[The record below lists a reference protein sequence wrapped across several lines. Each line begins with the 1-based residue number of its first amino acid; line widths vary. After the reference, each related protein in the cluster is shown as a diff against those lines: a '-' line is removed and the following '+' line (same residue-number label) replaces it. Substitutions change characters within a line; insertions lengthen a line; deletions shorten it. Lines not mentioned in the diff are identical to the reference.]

1 MGHVSDEWA
10 EKIAQVDENPLLKR
24 YTRRLSGVGLLQM
37 RGNSLP
43 LLGWRIGL
51 GQMRGDVGT
60 GSGRGCGR
68 ARGLW
73 FLVACAA
80 WCWLATAWCGAQ
92 TAAVPGWGGVVRD
105 ATGPTVPGAVVELT
119 SPGGRVE
126 QATTQADGS
135 FSFVSVP
142 AGRYALVIRVK
153 GRPATA
159 AVQVELPGTPVT
171 LTVTDQNTVT
181 VAALPASSAAAGAA
195 VAAGNSGTGTSGGEK
210 LSSEAVSSLP
220 LNGRDFST
228 LLLLAAGTMT
238 DANGATNFT
247 QQFAINGQRGVE
259 AVFAMDG
266 ADISDPEMGGS
277 TFTNF
282 NVDAIEGLQSS
293 SGWMPA
299 EIGRGAAGF
308 TNIITRSGQ
317 AGFHG
322 SFFEFLRNSA
332 LDARNY
338 FDYPSIVEPGRIPPF
353 KRNEFGFT
361 NGGPV
366 LLPHIYDGRGR
377 TFYFGQY
384 QGFRQV
390 LGTTQ
395 VLPMPTAAER
405 AGNDVVTYSDGST
418 DTLTVPVNA
427 QIAAVLARY
436 PLPNNPTGAYGART
450 YAAPSNVATNADQF
464 SIRIDQKLG
473 EKGQFL
479 ARFNYDNL
487 TGPTTNPDQTTID
500 PSFAV
505 QYVDRQRNVE
515 FRYTRTQSP
524 HFLWESVLSITRTTP
539 SFPTPNH
546 TDPAV
551 KFTDGLYEGFDT
563 AAGSV
568 MSAFGNLFQ
577 GQQNFT
583 WTKARHAI
591 KAGVEARLNRD
602 TTYFGT
608 SPNGEYD
615 FGGGTVYSPVFIPS
629 QSGTHNVNPGD
640 PLPNTLASLLT
651 GYPYSYTVAVAPPYF
666 SNGAHIGP
674 AAINRN
680 DVNVYVEDTWKIN
693 DRWALDYGLRYE
705 VYSPITERAHRTSS
719 FLEVTPP
726 PGTPQ
731 EYLINPQP
739 GYQFGWNGWGPRI
752 QVDWNAPHAL
762 RVHAGGAITVIPP
775 NIWQDNFLTGSTPFA
790 VYPRVNASRSGEI
803 AYGFQITPGELPQTY
818 TPTGQNVFASG
829 NPKKVPANTV
839 MDVNRYQN
847 DLAALAPGHQLSLLT
862 LSAIDRR
869 FGDGFLQT
877 WTLGLERTFLGLT
890 ADAGYVGTA
899 SFRLPRASFPNGYQ
913 GAEPGFAPYTQF
925 DSSGV
930 TTGGFGLENVITNTS
945 HSSYNALQTSLSGTV
960 KHGGPGLQAGYT
972 WSKSLDDT
980 SSVIGGTG
988 STGAVALPLP
998 QDPFNTHPEKGP
1010 SNFDVAHAFSVSAAQ
1025 DLHVQSLGMEG
1036 PRMRKFA
1043 AGWELLSIS
1052 TITSGSPFTVYSG
1065 IQQTGA
1071 GTAGADRPDQIAK
1084 PQLSTAHSSTRP
1096 REDYF
1101 GKGAGNASFFS
1112 IPIGVPGGTGPNDG
1126 RFGTLGRN
1134 TFRGP
1139 AYYDFDYA
1147 VIKDTPFGRR
1157 ASGVERG
1164 DVQFRSEFF
1173 NVFNIVNMG
1182 LPANT
1187 IMGSGF
1193 GEISKTAGTS
1203 RQIQFSLKL
1212 IY

>member
-1 MGHVSDEWA
+1 LWIGIFCV
-10 EKIAQVDENPLLKR
+10 VFC
-24 YTRRLSGVGLLQM
+24 
-37 RGNSLP
+37 SLMA
-43 LLGWRIGL
+43 G
-51 GQMRGDVGT
+51 
-60 GSGRGCGR
+60 
-68 ARGLW
+68 
-73 FLVACAA
+73 AA
-80 WCWLATAWCGAQ
+80 WGQQSVAWR
-92 TAAVPGWGGVVRD
+92 GVVKS
-105 ATGPTVPGAVVELT
+105 AAGQPVAGAVVQL
-119 SPGGRVE
+119 SAQGVNYR
-126 QATTQADGS
+126 ATTGPDGS
-135 FSFVSVP
+135 FRFPNPAPGHYALGVFLPESVKAKIVTGVTVDLPAPAAVLTVSDVSNGSYTVSMAPLP
-142 AGRYALVIRVK
+142 AGL
-153 GRPATA
+153 ATG
-159 AVQVELPGTPVT
+159 VSPDTT
-171 LTVTDQNTVT
+171 
-181 VAALPASSAAAGAA
+181 S
-195 VAAGNSGTGTSGGEK
+195 GNATGGEK
-210 LSSEAVSSLP
+210 LSSESVSSLP

-238 DANGATNFT
+238 DVNGATNFT
-247 QQFAINGQRGVE
+247 QQFAIDGQRGVE

-282 NVDAIEGLQSS
+282 NVDAIQELQSS

-299 EIGRGAAGF
+299 EIGRGASGF
-308 TNIITRSGQ
+308 TNIVTRSGA

-322 SFFEFLRNSA
+322 SVFEFLRNSA

-366 LLPHIYDGRGR
+366 VLPHIYDGRGK

-395 VLPMPTAAER
+395 VLPMPTPAER
-405 AGNDVVTYSDGST
+405 AGQDVVTYPDGST

-427 QIAAVLARY
+427 GIAAVLKRY

-464 SIRIDQKLG
+464 SIRMDQKLG

-500 PSFAV
+500 PTFGV
-505 QYVDRQRNVE
+505 RYVDRQRNVV
-515 FRYTRTQSP
+515 FRYTRTESP
-524 HFLWESVLSITRTTP
+524 HFLWESSLSITRTTP

-583 WTKARHAI
+583 WTHARHVV

-602 TTYFGT
+602 TTYFGI

-615 FGGGTVYSPVFIPS
+615 FGGGTVYSPEFIPS
-629 QSGTHNVNPGD
+629 ASGTHNVNPGD
-640 PLPNTLASLLT
+640 PLPNTLATLLV
-651 GYPYSYTVAVAPPYF
+651 GYPYGYTVAVAPPYF

-680 DVNVYVEDTWKIN
+680 DVNVYVQDTWKIN
-693 DRWALDYGLRYE
+693 ERWALDYGLRYE

-719 FLEVTPP
+719 FLEVSPP
-726 PGTPQ
+726 AGQTQ

-739 GYQFGWNGWGPRI
+739 GYQSGWNGWGPRV
-752 QVDWNAPHAL
+752 QVDWNAPHAV
-762 RVHAGGAITVIPP
+762 RVHAGGALTVIPP

-790 VYPRVNASRSGEI
+790 VYPRVNASRNGEI
-803 AYGFQITPGELPQTY
+803 AYGFQITPDELPQTY

-829 NPKKVPANTV
+829 DPKKVPANTV
-839 MDVNRYQN
+839 MDVNRYED
-847 DLAALAPGHQLSLLT
+847 DLATLAPGHQLSLLN

-890 ADAGYVGTA
+890 ADAGYVGTE
-899 SFRLPRASFPNGYQ
+899 SFRLPRASYPNGYP

-925 DSSGV
+925 SGTGAV
-930 TTGGFGLENVITNTS
+930 TGGFGTETVITDTA
-945 HSSYNALQTSLSGTV
+945 HSSYHALQTSLSGTV

-972 WSKSLDDT
+972 WSKSLDDV
-980 SSVIGGTG
+980 SAVAGGTG
-988 STGAVALPLP
+988 STGAVALPIP
-998 QDPFNTHPEKGP
+998 QNPFDTHPEKGP
-1010 SNFDVAHAFSVSAAQ
+1010 SNFDVAHSFSVSAAQ
-1025 DLHVQSLGMEG
+1025 ALHFEELGWLAG
-1036 PRMRKFA
+1036 PRVRKLA

-1052 TITSGSPFTVYSG
+1052 SISSGSPFTVYSG

-1071 GTAGADRPDQIAK
+1071 GTAGADRPDEIAI
-1084 PQLSTAHSSTRP
+1084 PHLSTAHSAGRA

-1101 GKGAGNASFFS
+1101 GKGAENAAAFFS
-1112 IPIGVPGGTGPNDG
+1112 IPINVPGGTGPNVG

-1147 VIKDTPFGRR
+1147 VIKDTPLGRR
-1157 ASGVERG
+1157 ASGVERA
-1164 DVQFRSEFF
+1164 DVQFRGEFF
-1173 NVFNIVNMG
+1173 NIFNVVNMG

-1187 IMGSGF
+1187 MEGSGF
-1193 GEISKTAGTS
+1193 GEISRTAGTS

>member
-1 MGHVSDEWA
+1 VQLGYGS
-10 EKIAQVDENPLLKR
+10 
-24 YTRRLSGVGLLQM
+24 RRALWVGIFCVVLC
-37 RGNSLP
+37 SL
-43 LLGWRIGL
+43 
-51 GQMRGDVGT
+51 MAGT
-60 GSGRGCGR
+60 
-68 ARGLW
+68 ARGQQSVVW
-73 FLVACAA
+73 H
-80 WCWLATAWCGAQ
+80 
-92 TAAVPGWGGVVRD
+92 GVVKST
-105 ATGPTVPGAVVELT
+105 AGQPVAGAVVQL
-119 SPGGRVE
+119 SAQGVNYK
-126 QATTQADGS
+126 ATTGPDGS
-135 FSFVSVP
+135 FRFPSVA
-142 AGRYALVIRVK
+142 AGHYALGVFPPR
-153 GRPATA
+153 
-159 AVQVELPGTPVT
+159 
-171 LTVTDQNTVT
+171 
-181 VAALPASSAAAGAA
+181 PASSQAPIVTGLVVDLPAPAAALTVSDVNNGSYTVSMAPLP
-195 VAAGNSGTGTSGGEK
+195 AGLATGVSPETTSGSGTGGEK
-210 LSSEAVSSLP
+210 LSSESVSSLP

-238 DANGATNFT
+238 DVNGATNFT

-282 NVDAIEGLQSS
+282 NVDAIQELQSS

-299 EIGRGAAGF
+299 EIGRGASGF
-308 TNIITRSGQ
+308 TNIVTRSGS

-322 SFFEFLRNSA
+322 SVFEFLRNSA

-338 FDYPSIVEPGRIPPF
+338 FDYPSVVERGRIPPF

-366 LLPHIYDGRGR
+366 VLPHLYDGRGK

-395 VLPMPTAAER
+395 VLPMPTPAER
-405 AGNDVVTYSDGST
+405 AGQDVVTYPDGST

-427 QIAAVLARY
+427 GIAAVLKRY

-464 SIRIDQKLG
+464 SIRMDQKLG

-500 PSFAV
+500 PTFGV
-505 QYVDRQRNVE
+505 QYVDRQRNVV
-515 FRYTRTQSP
+515 FRYTRTRSP
-524 HFLWESVLSITRTTP
+524 HFLWESSLSITRTTP

-583 WTKARHAI
+583 WTRARHTV

-602 TTYFGT
+602 TTYFGI

-629 QSGTHNVNPGD
+629 ASGTHNVDPGD
-640 PLPNTLASLLT
+640 PLPNTLASLLV
-651 GYPYSYTVAVAPPYF
+651 GYPYGYTVAVAPPYF

-680 DVNVYVEDTWKIN
+680 DVNFYAQDTWKIN
-693 DRWALDYGLRYE
+693 ERWALDYGLRYE

-719 FLEVTPP
+719 FLEVSPP
-726 PGTPQ
+726 AGQTQ
-731 EYLINPQP
+731 VYLINPQP
-739 GYQFGWNGWGPRI
+739 GYQSGWDGWGPRV
-752 QVDWNAPHAL
+752 QVDWNAPGAL

-790 VYPRVNASRSGEI
+790 VYPRVNASRNGEI
-803 AYGFQITPGELPQTY
+803 AYGFQITPDELPQTY
-818 TPTGQNVFASG
+818 TPTGENVFASG
-829 NPKKVPANTV
+829 DPKKVAANTV

-847 DLAALAPGHQLSLLT
+847 DLAALAPGHQLSLLN

-899 SFRLPRASFPNGYQ
+899 SFRLPRASYPNAYP
-913 GAEPGFAPYTQF
+913 GAEPGFAPYTVF
-925 DSSGV
+925 DSAGAV
-930 TTGGFGLENVITNTS
+930 TGGYGTETVITDTS
-945 HSSYNALQTSLSGTV
+945 HSSYHALQTSLAGTV

-972 WSKSLDDT
+972 WSKSLDDV
-980 SSVIGGTG
+980 SAVAGGTG
-988 STGAVALPLP
+988 STGAVALPIP
-998 QDPFNTHPEKGP
+998 QNPFDTHPEKGP
-1010 SNFDVAHAFSVSAAQ
+1010 SNFDVAHSFSVSAAQ
-1025 DLHVQSLGMEG
+1025 ALHFEELGWLAG
-1036 PRMRKFA
+1036 PRVRKLA

-1052 TITSGSPFTVYSG
+1052 SISSGSPFTVYSG

-1071 GTAGADRPDQIAK
+1071 GTAGADRPDEIAT
-1084 PQLSTAHSSTRP
+1084 PHLSTAHSAGRA

-1101 GKGAGNASFFS
+1101 GKGAENAAAFFS
-1112 IPIGVPGGTGPNDG
+1112 IPINVPGGTGPNAG

-1147 VIKDTPFGRR
+1147 VIKDTPVGRR
-1157 ASGVERG
+1157 VSGLERA
-1164 DVQFRSEFF
+1164 DVQFRGEFF
-1173 NVFNIVNMG
+1173 NIFNVVNMG

-1187 IMGSGF
+1187 IEGSGF

>member
-1 MGHVSDEWA
+1 MAG
-10 EKIAQVDENPLLKR
+10 
-24 YTRRLSGVGLLQM
+24 
-37 RGNSLP
+37 
-43 LLGWRIGL
+43 
-51 GQMRGDVGT
+51 
-60 GSGRGCGR
+60 
-68 ARGLW
+68 
-73 FLVACAA
+73 AA
-80 WCWLATAWCGAQ
+80 WGQQSVAWR
-92 TAAVPGWGGVVRD
+92 GVVKS
-105 ATGPTVPGAVVELT
+105 AAGQPVAGAVVQL
-119 SPGGRVE
+119 SAQGVNYR
-126 QATTQADGS
+126 ATTGPDGS
-135 FSFVSVP
+135 FRFPNPAPGHYALGVFLPESVKAKIVTGVTVDLPAPAAVLTVSDVSNGSYTVSMAPLP
-142 AGRYALVIRVK
+142 AGL
-153 GRPATA
+153 ATG
-159 AVQVELPGTPVT
+159 VSPDTT
-171 LTVTDQNTVT
+171 
-181 VAALPASSAAAGAA
+181 S
-195 VAAGNSGTGTSGGEK
+195 GNATGGEK
-210 LSSEAVSSLP
+210 LSSESVSSLP

-238 DANGATNFT
+238 DVNGATNFT
-247 QQFAINGQRGVE
+247 QQFAIDGQRGVE

-282 NVDAIEGLQSS
+282 NVDAIQELQSS

-299 EIGRGAAGF
+299 EIGRGASGF
-308 TNIITRSGQ
+308 TNIVTRSGA

-322 SFFEFLRNSA
+322 SVFEFLRNSA

-366 LLPHIYDGRGR
+366 VLPHIYDGRGK

-395 VLPMPTAAER
+395 VLPMPTPAER
-405 AGNDVVTYSDGST
+405 AGQDVVTYPDGST

-427 QIAAVLARY
+427 GIAAVLKRY

-464 SIRIDQKLG
+464 SIRMDQKLG

-500 PSFAV
+500 PTFGV
-505 QYVDRQRNVE
+505 RYVDRQRNVV
-515 FRYTRTQSP
+515 FRYTRTESP
-524 HFLWESVLSITRTTP
+524 HFLWESSLSITRTTP

-583 WTKARHAI
+583 WTHARHVV

-602 TTYFGT
+602 TTYFGI

-615 FGGGTVYSPVFIPS
+615 FGGGTVYSPEFIPS
-629 QSGTHNVNPGD
+629 ASGTHNVNPGD
-640 PLPNTLASLLT
+640 PLPNTLATLLV
-651 GYPYSYTVAVAPPYF
+651 GYPYGYTVAVAPPYF

-680 DVNVYVEDTWKIN
+680 DVNVYVQDTWKIN
-693 DRWALDYGLRYE
+693 ERWALDYGLRYE

-719 FLEVTPP
+719 FLEVSPP
-726 PGTPQ
+726 AGQTQ

-739 GYQFGWNGWGPRI
+739 GYQSGWNGWGPRV
-752 QVDWNAPHAL
+752 QVDWNAPHAV
-762 RVHAGGAITVIPP
+762 RVHAGGALTVIPP

-790 VYPRVNASRSGEI
+790 VYPRVNASRNGEI
-803 AYGFQITPGELPQTY
+803 AYGFQITPDELPQTY

-829 NPKKVPANTV
+829 DPKKVPANTV
-839 MDVNRYQN
+839 MDVNRYED
-847 DLAALAPGHQLSLLT
+847 DLATLAPGHQLSLLN

-890 ADAGYVGTA
+890 ADAGYVGTE
-899 SFRLPRASFPNGYQ
+899 SFRLPRASYPNGYP

-925 DSSGV
+925 SGTGAV
-930 TTGGFGLENVITNTS
+930 TGGFGTETVITDTA
-945 HSSYNALQTSLSGTV
+945 HSSYHALQTSLSGTV

-972 WSKSLDDT
+972 WSKSLDDV
-980 SSVIGGTG
+980 SAVAGGTG
-988 STGAVALPLP
+988 STGAVALPIP
-998 QDPFNTHPEKGP
+998 QNPFDTHPEKGP
-1010 SNFDVAHAFSVSAAQ
+1010 SNFDVAHSFSVSAAQ
-1025 DLHVQSLGMEG
+1025 ALHFEELGWLAG
-1036 PRMRKFA
+1036 PRVRKLA

-1052 TITSGSPFTVYSG
+1052 SISSGSPFTVYSG

-1071 GTAGADRPDQIAK
+1071 GTAGADRPDEIAI
-1084 PQLSTAHSSTRP
+1084 PHLSTAHSAGRA

-1101 GKGAGNASFFS
+1101 GKGAENAAAFFS
-1112 IPIGVPGGTGPNDG
+1112 IPINVPGGTGPNVG

-1147 VIKDTPFGRR
+1147 VIKDTPLGRR
-1157 ASGVERG
+1157 ASGVERA
-1164 DVQFRSEFF
+1164 DVQFRGEFF
-1173 NVFNIVNMG
+1173 NIFNVVNMG

-1187 IMGSGF
+1187 MEGSGF
-1193 GEISKTAGTS
+1193 GEISRTAGTS

>member
-1 MGHVSDEWA
+1 MAG
-10 EKIAQVDENPLLKR
+10 
-24 YTRRLSGVGLLQM
+24 
-37 RGNSLP
+37 
-43 LLGWRIGL
+43 
-51 GQMRGDVGT
+51 
-60 GSGRGCGR
+60 
-68 ARGLW
+68 
-73 FLVACAA
+73 AA
-80 WCWLATAWCGAQ
+80 WGQQSVAWR
-92 TAAVPGWGGVVRD
+92 GVVKS
-105 ATGPTVPGAVVELT
+105 AAGQPVAGAVVQL
-119 SPGGRVE
+119 SAQGVNYR
-126 QATTQADGS
+126 ATTGPDGS
-135 FSFVSVP
+135 FRFPNPAPGHYALGVFLPESVKAKIVTGVTVDLPAPAAVLTVSDVSNGSYTVSMAPLP
-142 AGRYALVIRVK
+142 AGL
-153 GRPATA
+153 ATG
-159 AVQVELPGTPVT
+159 VSPDTT
-171 LTVTDQNTVT
+171 
-181 VAALPASSAAAGAA
+181 S
-195 VAAGNSGTGTSGGEK
+195 GNATGGEK
-210 LSSEAVSSLP
+210 LSSESVSSLP

-238 DANGATNFT
+238 DVNGATNFT
-247 QQFAINGQRGVE
+247 QQFAIDGQRGVE

-282 NVDAIEGLQSS
+282 NVDAIQELQSS

-299 EIGRGAAGF
+299 EIGRGASGF
-308 TNIITRSGQ
+308 TNIVTRSGA

-322 SFFEFLRNSA
+322 SVFEFLRNSA

-366 LLPHIYDGRGR
+366 VLPHIYDGRGK

-395 VLPMPTAAER
+395 VLPMPTPAER
-405 AGNDVVTYSDGST
+405 AGQDVVTYPDGST

-427 QIAAVLARY
+427 GIAAVLKRY

-464 SIRIDQKLG
+464 SIRMDQKLG

-500 PSFAV
+500 PTFGV
-505 QYVDRQRNVE
+505 QYVDRQRNVV
-515 FRYTRTQSP
+515 FRYTRTESP
-524 HFLWESVLSITRTTP
+524 HFLWESSLSITRTTP

-583 WTKARHAI
+583 WTHARHVV

-602 TTYFGT
+602 TTYFGI

-615 FGGGTVYSPVFIPS
+615 FGGGTVYSPEFIPS
-629 QSGTHNVNPGD
+629 ASGTHNVNPGD
-640 PLPNTLASLLT
+640 PLPNTLATLLV
-651 GYPYSYTVAVAPPYF
+651 GYPYGYTVAVAPPYF

-680 DVNVYVEDTWKIN
+680 DVNVYVQDTWKIN
-693 DRWALDYGLRYE
+693 ERWALDYGLRYE

-719 FLEVTPP
+719 FLEVSPP
-726 PGTPQ
+726 AGQTQ

-739 GYQFGWNGWGPRI
+739 GYQSGWNGWGPRV
-752 QVDWNAPHAL
+752 QVDWNAPHAV
-762 RVHAGGAITVIPP
+762 RVHAGGALTVIPP

-790 VYPRVNASRSGEI
+790 VYPRVNASRNGEI
-803 AYGFQITPGELPQTY
+803 AYGFQITPDELPQTY

-829 NPKKVPANTV
+829 DPKKVPANTV
-839 MDVNRYQN
+839 MDVNRYED
-847 DLAALAPGHQLSLLT
+847 DLATLAPGHQLSLLN

-890 ADAGYVGTA
+890 ADAGYVGTE
-899 SFRLPRASFPNGYQ
+899 SFRLPRASYPNGYP

-925 DSSGV
+925 SGTGAV
-930 TTGGFGLENVITNTS
+930 TGGFGTETVITDTA
-945 HSSYNALQTSLSGTV
+945 HSSYHALQTSLSGTV

-972 WSKSLDDT
+972 WSKSLDDV
-980 SSVIGGTG
+980 SAVAGGTG
-988 STGAVALPLP
+988 STGAVALPIP
-998 QDPFNTHPEKGP
+998 QNPFDTHPEKGP
-1010 SNFDVAHAFSVSAAQ
+1010 SNFDVAHSFSVSAAQ
-1025 DLHVQSLGMEG
+1025 ALHFEELGWLAG
-1036 PRMRKFA
+1036 PRVRKLA

-1052 TITSGSPFTVYSG
+1052 SISSGSPFTVYSG

-1071 GTAGADRPDQIAK
+1071 GTAGADRPDEIAI
-1084 PQLSTAHSSTRP
+1084 PHLSTAHSAGRA

-1101 GKGAGNASFFS
+1101 GKGAENAAAFFS
-1112 IPIGVPGGTGPNDG
+1112 IPINVPGGTGPNVG

-1147 VIKDTPFGRR
+1147 VIKDTPLGRR
-1157 ASGVERG
+1157 ASGVERA
-1164 DVQFRSEFF
+1164 DVQFRGEFF
-1173 NVFNIVNMG
+1173 NIFNVVNMG

-1187 IMGSGF
+1187 MEGSGF
-1193 GEISKTAGTS
+1193 GEISRTAGTS